1 MVQPW
6 LLWAWGSPRVLDD
19 VQDAERDTE
28 PDTQLQRGQSTKGN
42 NSGRSLLSTMSPRLS
57 LLLRL
62 LLLTGVAHTVSTAP
76 RTAPPGRGLPGP
88 AHGPLSG
95 PRSYGDQRISLPSTY
110 YCPLCRSPLLLQR
123 QKLHGLSPLTF
134 AHPFPPL
141 NSLLSRRQFCS
152 HPGNDKL
159 LSRALSK
166 HPRSLLRPPVSSLE
180 TKVQKGAGEA
190 YCQKKVRTTLFRL
203 ASTLT
208 CFFFFSPRAPVCRW
222 EISVFASVMGPFQPS
237 PA

>member
-28 PDTQLQRGQSTKGN
+28 LDTQLRRDQNTKGN

-62 LLLTGVAHTVSTAP
+62 LLLTGAAHTVSTAP
-76 RTAPPGRGLPGP
+76 RTAPPGRGPHGP
-88 AHGPLSG
+88 THGPLSG
-95 PRSYGDQRISLPSTY
+95 PRSYRNQRISLPSTY
-110 YCPLCRSPLLLQR
+110 YCPLCRNPLLLQR
-123 QKLHGLSPLTF
+123 QKLHGLPRVSFSPLTF

-141 NSLLSRRQFCS
+141 NSLLSRREFCRPPAATTS
-152 HPGNDKL
+152 ARHL

-166 HPRSLLRPPVSSLE
+166 HPHSLLRPGS
-180 TKVQKGAGEA
+180 QA
-190 YCQKKVRTTLFRL
+190 
-203 ASTLT
+203 
-208 CFFFFSPRAPVCRW
+208 
-222 EISVFASVMGPFQPS
+222 
-237 PA
+237 